1 MELTR
6 VSEISHIF
14 SAEARQSSTDTTHPS
29 ICSVGIAQRSVM
41 QEPLQP
47 QSVEIQP
54 PPVKEDIEEL
64 VRSTP
69 PSGHKRSLAAL
80 AIVCTFGSLLFG
92 YDTGVIAGA
101 LPYMELPGQAG
112 GLHLNATETGL
123 VGGLVAIGAALGAF
137 FGGRMS
143 DRYGRR
149 HNILLLAVVFFIGAL
164 GCTLAPNVWVLYLFR
179 VIVGFGV
186 GGASATV
193 PVYLSENA
201 PKRIRGS
208 LISIDQLMI
217 VFGQFLA
224 YSINALIARAGG
236 GPEAVVANDPS
247 GKYAA
252 GSTQPWDVLNHIA
265 NLTVS
270 SGNGNSWRYMLVVA
284 SLPAIAL
291 WIGMR
296 LMPESSR
303 WYAANG
309 HWVEAIGALKRVR
322 DEEKDDIAAEIVEM
336 AVLEDEERATRKWT
350 LRECWNMKWVRTL
363 LIIGIFICLFDQLTG
378 VNTAMYY
385 LPTILQSAGFTAA
398 SAIELNVV
406 TGLASLIG
414 IVIGA
419 FVLIPKLPRRTMG
432 IYQTTAVSICLFAQS
447 IIFYVFIEPHMSNGQ
462 VSSAIPA
469 FAPWLVLTI
478 VALFLLFRQSGTIV
492 WVYMGELFPAR
503 ARGACQGLAV
513 GTLWIMNAIITFVF
527 PTMITTFGG
536 GTTYLIFAII
546 NVFAVIFFVKFVPET
561 KYESLE
567 ELEIRFEKEYS

>member
-1 MELTR
+1 
-6 VSEISHIF
+6 
-14 SAEARQSSTDTTHPS
+14 
-29 ICSVGIAQRSVM
+29 M
-41 QEPLQP
+41 QEQRQP
-47 QSVEIQP
+47 RASGGRTQP
-54 PPVKEDIEEL
+54 TPVHQDIEEL
-64 VRSTP
+64 VRTTP
-69 PSGHKRSLAAL
+69 ASGRKRSLVAL

-101 LPYMELPGQAG
+101 LPYMELPGKAG

-164 GCTLAPNVWVLYLFR
+164 GCTFSPNVWVLYLFR
-179 VIVGFGV
+179 IVVGFGV

-193 PVYLSENA
+193 PVYLSESA

-208 LISIDQLMI
+208 LISIDQVMI

-224 YSINALIARAGG
+224 YSINALIARMGG
-236 GPEAVVANDPS
+236 GPEAVVAHDPS

-252 GSTQPWDVLNHIA
+252 GSTQTWDVLSHIA
-265 NLTVS
+265 NLAVQA
-270 SGNGNSWRYMLVVA
+270 GNGNTWRYMLVVA

-296 LMPESSR
+296 MMPESSR

-309 HWVEAIGALKRVR
+309 YWIEAIGSLKRVR
-322 DEEKDDIAAEIVEM
+322 DEEQDDIAAEITEM
-336 AVLEDEERATRKWT
+336 AVLEDEERATRRWT
-350 LRECWNMKWVRTL
+350 LRECWNMRWTRRL
-363 LIIGIFICLFDQLTG
+363 LVIGIFICLYNQLTG

-385 LPTILQSAGFTAA
+385 LPTILTQAGFSSA

-406 TGLASLIG
+406 TGLASLVG
-414 IVIGA
+414 ILVGA
-419 FVLIPKLPRRTMG
+419 FVLIPKLSRRVMG
-432 IYQTTAVSICLFAQS
+432 IYQTTSVAICLFAQS
-447 IIFYVFIEPHMSNGQ
+447 IIFYVFIEPHMADG
-462 VSSAIPA
+462 VVTTPIPA
-469 FAPWLVLTI
+469 LASWMVLAI
-478 VALFLLFRQSGTIV
+478 VALFLLFNQSGQIC

-503 ARGACQGLAV
+503 ARGACQGVAV
-513 GTLWIMNAIITFVF
+513 AVLWIMNAIITFVF
-527 PTMITTFGG
+527 PTMITAWGG
-536 GTTYLIFAII
+536 GTTYL
-546 NVFAVIFFVKFVPET
+546 VFAVINVTGIVFFAKFAPET

-567 ELEIRFEKEYS
+567 ELETRFKKEYS